1 MPKVSEYA
9 STVGSVSKVKQQLIS
24 SGAGKSNVINPE
36 RLYDNAANNI
46 EHNVVGGTVVSAPI
60 PINPEAFNF
69 VKSDNG
75 EVSENTKSNSY
86 KVVYYYS
93 TEKSQ
98 EIQPPS
104 KELLALPETDPRYQL
119 FIANLAQGI
128 GGGRIIMDSSKEK
141 IPSRGDKVSIQSV
154 KGDHAFSSKVISI
167 DESEDVEL
175 SEGEPSLKE
184 RSKSGE
190 KVSPDNKNAEVP
202 NTSYDPDKNVHISL
216 PSKMKIKK
224 LPADLPSG
232 YKKGR
237 DGYLKT
243 SLRTDAAE
251 DYLKLYNEVRNLG
264 GVITSAGG
272 FIVKGETS
280 MHSLGLAFDLSLATG
295 MQNIQKDPYLI
306 QVHPVKG
313 KDRWIVWCKTNNPK
327 IPMVNINAVTCA
339 TINGQVRLTYT
350 PVNVRAFNFTELAI
364 KYGFTP
370 ISAHKGFC
378 DGKQPYTGSEWWHFQ
393 YFKPLV
399 KNVSTFGEEALRI
412 FSLQEAQQKLK
423 NWEVTRF
430 YKYKTGYWSD

>member
-24 SGAGKSNVINPE
+24 SGASKSNVINPE
-36 RLYDNAANNI
+36 RLYDNTANNI
-46 EHNVVGGTVVSAPI
+46 EHNVVGGTVVSTPI
-60 PINPEAFNF
+60 QIDPEAFNF

-190 KVSPDNKNAEVP
+190 KVSPDNANAEVP
-202 NTSYDPDKNVHISL
+202 NTSYDPDKNLHISL
-216 PSKMKIKK
+216 PSKMKIIKK

-237 DGYLKT
+237 DGYLTT
-243 SLRTDAAE
+243 SLREDAAQ
-251 DYLKLYNEVRNLG
+251 DYKKLYAEVKSLG

-280 MHSLGLAFDLSLATG
+280 MHSLGLA
-295 MQNIQKDPYLI
+295 
-306 QVHPVKG
+306 
-313 KDRWIVWCKTNNPK
+313 
-327 IPMVNINAVTCA
+327 
-339 TINGQVRLTYT
+339 
-350 PVNVRAFNFTELAI
+350 
-364 KYGFTP
+364 
-370 ISAHKGFC
+370 
-378 DGKQPYTGSEWWHFQ
+378 
-393 YFKPLV
+393 
-399 KNVSTFGEEALRI
+399 
-412 FSLQEAQQKLK
+412 
-423 NWEVTRF
+423 
-430 YKYKTGYWSD
+430 